1 MDKKCTSFNF
11 RSLPIIT
18 AIRYEAGFLW
28 KAKNI
33 YVFSLYLIFV
43 YKCIGWTIVAELS
56 FDRLYEYFAKVPS
69 IQKNLIDAY
78 GFEIKR
84 PFNKTKFN
92 RMTVGSYNDDMRIK
106 KISDTEIDLYVYKG
120 ISEEETDFLT
130 VRLNLLD
137 ANESQNDNEYF
148 SLNNRNPFYVST
160 FHNSS
165 RY

>member
-1 MDKKCTSFNF
+1 MFETFNIGDAIIYGNDIRVYIKCDTYANDSGGM
-11 RSLPIIT
+11 
-18 AIRYEAGFLW
+18 E
-28 KAKNI
+28 
-33 YVFSLYLIFV
+33 YLFDT
-43 YKCIGWTIVAELS
+43 YLSNEGWTKYYGSYGFYDIVG
-56 FDRLYEYFAKVPS
+56 Y
-69 IQKNLIDAY
+69 Y
-78 GFEIKR
+78 GFEMKR

-106 KISDTEIDLYVYKG
+106 KISNTEIDLYVYKG

-160 FHNSS
+160 FHDSS
-165 RY
+165 RYY